1 MARVKAGANRK
12 LLLKGQ
18 PLVKDP
24 PMVKG
29 QPMALVMARARR
41 GAFGS
46 PLGRGA

>member
-12 LLLKGQ
+12 LLLKDP
-18 PLVKDP
+18 PLVR
-24 PMVKG
+24 G